1 MSMTGNKCDD
11 ESQQLLYQT
20 DETFSSY
27 GSGEKRTAED
37 GPSCLLDGN
46 RNPLNTNI
54 LDLNLPPPPPDGGWG
69 WVVVA
74 ASFFC
79 LCVLDGISYTFGMFL
94 VPLMEDMECGRSGVS
109 AAGSFQIAVYSLTSL
124 VAARLVP
131 RYGSR
136 PVCIIG
142 ALTASIGLV
151 VASFSNNMV
160 SLIASFSF
168 ITGVGFGFMYIPS
181 VVAVAQH
188 FTTKQALALGICVCG
203 SGMGTFILAPVEQFL
218 LREVGWR
225 WTFFCMGGLC
235 WGCVLCAAS
244 MTPVRQ
250 QTSPEQES
258 TSSIS
263 PSCWMKCISMFISRR
278 LLSSSNLSTFLLIA
292 LADCVAS
299 TSLYIPFTFL
309 PDEASSKGVSLDDAS
324 FLIAAMGISSSMG
337 RICSGWLCDRTW
349 CNPAVLTTSV
359 VALACIP
366 LLLFSTITNYAL
378 YLVLSC
384 LFGFLTGIWIAATS
398 PLLVRV
404 LGLPLLS
411 PAFGLMTAIQGAAAL
426 SGPPAAGAAVDILG
440 DRGLTMELAGSIMC
454 VAAVVY
460 FLVFC
465 SMRKAE
471 RKYERE
477 NGV

>member
-1 MSMTGNKCDD
+1 MSDNKCDD
-11 ESQQLLYQT
+11 ESEQLHHQT
-20 DETFSSY
+20 EETCSNH
-27 GSGEKRTAED
+27 GSVEEKRTAE
-37 GPSCLLDGN
+37 GPCHLLDGN
-46 RNPLNTNI
+46 RNPLITNV
-54 LDLNLPPPPPDGGWG
+54 LDLDLPPPPDGGWG

-109 AAGSFQIAVYSLTSL
+109 AAGSCQIAVYSVTSL

-136 PVCIIG
+136 PVCMIG
-142 ALTASIGLV
+142 ALTASLGLV
-151 VASFSNNMV
+151 IASFSNNMV
-160 SLIASFSF
+160 SLIASYSF
-168 ITGVGFGFMYIPS
+168 TTGVGFGFMYIPS

-203 SGMGTFILAPVEQFL
+203 SGMGTFVLAPVEQFL

-235 WGCVLCAAS
+235 WFCVLCAAS

-250 QTSPEQES
+250 ETSEEQDSPS
-258 TSSIS
+258 TIS
-263 PSCWMKCISMFISRR
+263 PSCWMKSISMFISRR
-278 LLSSSNLSTFLLIA
+278 LLSSPNLSTFLLIA

-324 FLIAAMGISSSMG
+324 FLIAAMGISSSIG
-337 RICSGWLCDRTW
+337 RICSGWLCDRPW
-349 CNPAVLTTSV
+349 CNPAVLTTCV
-359 VALACIP
+359 VSLACIP
-366 LLLFSTITNYAL
+366 LLLFSTISNYAL

-411 PAFGLMTAIQGAAAL
+411 PAFGLMTGIQGAAAL
-426 SGPPAAGAAVDILG
+426 TGPPAAGAAVDILG
-440 DRGLTMELAGSIMC
+440 DRGLTMELAGGIMC

-460 FLVFC
+460 LLVFV

-471 RKYERE
+471 RKYELE
-477 NGV
+477 NGA